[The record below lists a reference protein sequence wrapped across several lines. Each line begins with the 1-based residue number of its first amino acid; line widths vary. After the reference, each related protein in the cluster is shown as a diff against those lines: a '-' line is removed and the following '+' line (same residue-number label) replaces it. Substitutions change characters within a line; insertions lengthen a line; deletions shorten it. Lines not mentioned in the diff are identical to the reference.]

1 MGHTVEVLAHTYA
14 HVISEYPGRGPI
26 APEALITR
34 ALRRERPKAHH
45 QQLALLKPTG
55 ELEPPTPSFA
65 SVSHVTPSNAEPAFI
80 GHLVG
85 ARRHRGR
92 EASTRG
98 TPNGRHARRA
108 DRRVGASRGL
118 RRGHA
123 DALAQRP
130 DCRRPP
136 SQGAGWVVR
145 FDLGDGPT
153 EGGELAGNGDG
164 DQGAVVS
171 RRSIRRHV
179 PCNRCCALQQ
189 IATAWWADRPTNTA
203 AR

>member
-1 MGHTVEVLAHTYA
+1 VSVDH
-14 HVISEYPGRGPI
+14 I
-26 APEALITR
+26 IT
-34 ALRRERPKAHH
+34 
-45 QQLALLKPTG
+45 
-55 ELEPPTPSFA
+55 

-92 EASTRG
+92 EATTRG

-108 DRRVGASRGL
+108 DRRVGTSRGL
-118 RRGHA
+118 WRGHA

-153 EGGELAGNGDG
+153 EAGKLAGNGDG
-164 DQGAVVS
+164 DQGAAVS
-171 RRSIRRHV
+171 RRSIAAGGRGGSRSWVIDPSRRCSPV
-179 PCNRCCALQQ
+179 ESSQGTKPRGR
-189 IATAWWADRPTNTA
+189 RPRNTTDLSAPGSCKLTRESPAGGRGPVITPYGWIYTNV
-203 AR
+203 